1 MSSQPDIN
9 LDFLPTGFAI
19 QLLNINELS
28 RNDLKQLVTNE
39 GVNMINVSATKMN
52 NIELLDAMKQIKNLG
67 CKVRAVLEESD
78 MIQHFSRI
86 GFHEQNQEDIEET
99 QVRRICTIAKQ
110 VNVAVIISNVAHNA
124 SLEVIKEFTKN
135 GFEVF
140 AEISSTTQISLVNF
154 IQRNKAIH
162 DFVIMAPKRNVID
175 LSCHVKMS
183 CINPAKILGFHG
195 TRGTIAIGSN
205 ADITVWR
212 KDNFEGNDNDNAMD
226 YKSGFKVNYAIV
238 NGHVV
243 MTPDKVNPGCFG
255 QVVEFKGLK
264 NVVEEGVKHV
274 EREKIND
281 SGDKAHQKITIDAAG
296 VTSLDKVPRI
306 FQRRVSAFGV
316 RNQQDS
322 SFSLSNTDA
331 DEDPEMQ
338 HHSLTG
344 SRRASVKVH
353 APPGG
358 LSSGF
363 W

>member
-1 MSSQPDIN
+1 M
-9 LDFLPTGFAI
+9 DFLPPGFAV

-39 GVNMINVSATKMN
+39 GVNIISISATKMN
-52 NIELLDAMKQIKNLG
+52 NIELLDGMKQIKNLG
-67 CKVRAVLEESD
+67 CKVRAVLEGSD
-78 MIQHFSRI
+78 MVHHFSRI
-86 GFHEQNQEDIEET
+86 GFHEQNLEDIEET

-110 VNVAVIISNVAHNA
+110 VNVAVTITNVAHNA
-124 SLEVIKEFTKN
+124 ALNVIQEFVKK
-135 GFEVF
+135 GLEVF
-140 AEISSTTQISLVNF
+140 AEISNTAQTCFVNF
-154 IQRNKAIH
+154 IQRNKALH
-162 DFVIMAPKRNVID
+162 DFVIVAPKRNVMD

-183 CINPAKILGFHG
+183 CINPAKMLGFHG
-195 TRGTIAIGSN
+195 TRGTIAIGSD
-205 ADITVWR
+205 ADIVVWR
-212 KDNFEGNDNDNAMD
+212 KDNIEANDNDDVMD
-226 YKSGFKVNYAIV
+226 NKNGYKVNYAIV

-243 MTPDKVNPGCFG
+243 MTPDRVSPGCFG
-255 QVVEFKGLK
+255 QVIEFQGLT

-281 SGDKAHQKITIDAAG
+281 TSDKAHQKITIDAAG
-296 VTSLDKVPRI
+296 VTSLDQVPRI

-322 SFSLSNTDA
+322 TFSLSNTDA
-331 DEDPEMQ
+331 DEDPETQ